1 MRSDQKRPASVPRV
15 SRPPSDGSIPPL
27 RKEDVTKNDSLRGR
41 VVRGGV
47 GAVPSVWEDQRR

>member
-47 GAVPSVWEDQRR
+47 GAVPSVWED